1 MNKTKTKPKDPYAVM
16 LGRRGGKAT
25 AAKMT
30 AKQRHERAVNA
41 AKCRWK
47 SLDKTKIPV
56 IE

>member
-1 MNKTKTKPKDPYAVM
+1 MNKTETKSKDPYAAM

-30 AKQRHERAVNA
+30 AEQRHERAVNA